1 MFSGIAFEL
10 NQHQVRAYVLIYVV
24 KQDSFTKPRYL
35 QGIALWAQLVL
46 LPQGQPGVP

>member
-46 LPQGQPGVP
+46 LP